1 MELKLYFLFAMMLS
15 PYDVIS
21 YDVISVKNF
30 REILK
35 YFFQIVATLLM
46 TENN

>member
-1 MELKLYFLFAMMLS
+1 MELKLYFLFAMLLS
-15 PYDVIS
+15 PYDVIG